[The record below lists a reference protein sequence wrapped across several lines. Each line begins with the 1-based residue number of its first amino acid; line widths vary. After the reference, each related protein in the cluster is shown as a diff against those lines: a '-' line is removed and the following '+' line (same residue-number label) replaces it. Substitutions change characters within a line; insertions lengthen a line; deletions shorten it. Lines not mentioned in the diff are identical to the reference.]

1 VTPDGAPSDNPEAAT
16 SRSPDDH
23 GPRDPAYDQCMR
35 SEAPSEIGVFLDFVD
50 WLANRAPRTV
60 VLPVPAVIGPQ

>member
-1 VTPDGAPSDNPEAAT
+1 
-16 SRSPDDH
+16 
-23 GPRDPAYDQCMR
+23 MR
-35 SEAPSEIGVFLDFVD
+35 SEAPSEIGVFLDFGD